1 MPQRS
6 SLWNKNRKHTVYFSP
21 DIPIFLTRKGCTMS
35 LMRQA
40 WPCDARGCLLSCCC
54 DFETGTRAVS
64 LVLGGLAAGSLPSS
78 FKGSSILPGMWTLW
92 LPQVHLGEELWRQ
105 KEAGLTSPPT
115 AVLGTSLWRGQPV
128 TSTLTPGKT
137 SSTCAFHDPSMLQV
151 ASQVWEKETGG
162 GDPAR
167 ALVTHAGF
175 L

>member
-21 DIPIFLTRKGCTMS
+21 WYSHFLNQERVHDVFDETS
-35 LMRQA
+35 LA
-40 WPCDARGCLLSCCC
+40 LWCPWCLLSCCC
-54 DFETGTRAVS
+54 DFETGARAVS

-92 LPQVHLGEELWRQ
+92 LSHVHLGEELWLQ

-115 AVLGTSLWRGQPV
+115 AVLGTPLWRGQPV

-151 ASQVWEKETGG
+151 ASQVWERETGRG
-162 GDPAR
+162 GGGGIQPG
-167 ALVTHAGF
+167 LW
-175 L
+175 